1 MHTDHTHEH
10 ILMRGL
16 FLTFSPLSHDL
27 AAHPDR
33 TPASRRLPRRTPFFI
48 SGDTRR
54 SFSSRRTNGLDSLEL
69 ELDSG
74 HCHYNIH
81 AGFIPRD
88 APGTHPR
95 PSPRRAPVP
104 PALPAPPPT
113 CTHTSGRG
121 EPAMDQLNAHTPAR
135 QRPPYTTV
143 PPRLTRPARAH
154 TRA

>member
-33 TPASRRLPRRTPFFI
+33 TPASHRLPRRTPFFI

-54 SFSSRRTNGLDSLEL
+54 SFSSWRTNGLDSLEL

-81 AGFIPRD
+81 RGFYTQGRAGH
-88 APGTHPR
+88 APTSQPT
-95 PSPRRAPVP
+95 SSPVP

-135 QRPPYTTV
+135 QRPPYTMV
-143 PPRLTRPARAH
+143 PPRLTRPVRAH
-154 TRA
+154 TCA

>member
-1 MHTDHTHEH
+1 
-10 ILMRGL
+10 MRGL

-54 SFSSRRTNGLDSLEL
+54 SFSSWYTNDLDSLEL

-74 HCHYNIH
+74 HCHYNVH
-81 AGFIPRD
+81 GVLY
-88 APGTHPR
+88 PGTRRARTHVPAHIEHPPR
-95 PSPRRAPVP
+95 P
-104 PALPAPPPT
+104 LCPAPPPT

-121 EPAMDQLNAHTPAR
+121 EPAMD
-135 QRPPYTTV
+135 
-143 PPRLTRPARAH
+143 
-154 TRA
+154 